1 MKNLTTTT
9 AIELVNQSTGSL
21 FTKQDVIDILN
32 RIEDKPTQQEID
44 FSKFKELLFEE
55 FGNTCW
61 DEDIVDKDSA
71 DFSLSWKEIQLDS
84 VEIDEHALRSKF
96 KGLVDDAIS
105 NYKEY
110 LTEQEEEED
119 ENTLEIPT
127 EIQSFS

>member
-32 RIEDKPTQQEID
+32 RIEDKPTEHEID

-71 DFSLSWKEIQLDS
+71 DFRLSWKEIELDS
-84 VEIDEHALRSKF
+84 IEIDEHALKNKF
-96 KGLVDDAIS
+96 KGLIDDAIS

-110 LTEQEEEED
+110 LTEQEEQD

-127 EIQSFS
+127 ENQN

>member
-84 VEIDEHALRSKF
+84 IEIDEHELKNKF
-96 KGLVDDAIS
+96 KGLIDDAIS

-110 LTEQEEEED
+110 LT
-119 ENTLEIPT
+119 
-127 EIQSFS
+127 